1 MRKGF
6 GEWKHFKNSS
16 SWISKETN
24 RPLPRREATIRNDY
38 DIVIGTNIHTIT
50 PNGWVHEQNNNKA
63 RLDNEI
69 IAKEIGI
76 ARYQRINN
84 FDWTAGKVYWENT
97 EVFWKKVR
105 EVWSQKL
112 ENSKNIKVIKEIDNE
127 MLFAKLFSLA
137 NDFSNGDNEAIS
149 KVEVIIEEYTR

>member
-1 MRKGF
+1 MGA
-6 GEWKHFKNSS
+6 N
-16 SWISKETN
+16 
-24 RPLPRREATIRNDY
+24 
-38 DIVIGTNIHTIT
+38 
-50 PNGWVHEQNNNKA
+50 EQNNNKA

-105 EVWSQKL
+105 DAWSQKL
-112 ENSKNIKVIKEIDNE
+112 ENSNMIC
-127 MLFAKLFSLA
+127 
-137 NDFSNGDNEAIS
+137 
-149 KVEVIIEEYTR
+149 